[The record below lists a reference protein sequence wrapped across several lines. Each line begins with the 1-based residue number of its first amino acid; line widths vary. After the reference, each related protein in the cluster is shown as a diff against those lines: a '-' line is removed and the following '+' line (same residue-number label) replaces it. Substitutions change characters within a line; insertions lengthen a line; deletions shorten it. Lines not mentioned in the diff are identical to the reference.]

1 VLVTVECDVKEIAF
15 TARGCFPKEIQMTR
29 RLQAIPVF
37 ALMGVI
43 AFLPSCLRAH
53 FALHAVQTAGLAF
66 GCWLVLTSVLFCW
79 PHESDRLRLI
89 TTFGTHAMLMILMM
103 CFATQFA
110 PAVVRVSTLMF
121 SSWFVLA
128 STVMFW
134 VMGNDQPRVARS
146 QC

>member
-1 VLVTVECDVKEIAF
+1 
-15 TARGCFPKEIQMTR
+15 MSNR
-29 RLQAIPVF
+29 RIGAVPVF
-37 ALMGVI
+37 ALMGVV

-79 PHESDRLRLI
+79 PHESDRLRVISTLGALA
-89 TTFGTHAMLMILMM
+89 TLMILMM
-103 CFATQFA
+103 CFSTQFA
-110 PAVVRVSTLMF
+110 PAVVHISTLMF
-121 SSWFVLA
+121 GSWFVLA

-134 VMGNDQPRVARS
+134 VMGNDGRFARS